1 MTASLLALL
10 RLAPSGQPVDVTQT
24 PEAEEEST
32 TPLMRILLAIIGI
45 ALLALLFLQRESLFA
60 SLTFL
65 YGKIGFAIFGLVPL
79 TILVVF
85 LLIYAMTAP
94 NPRQPW
100 VEGQLLLV
108 ESLGQLISV
117 FGTLDGLMRAMSKF
131 TLDQG
136 AEGLL
141 HALPALI
148 GGINIMAA
156 SNLWGVCLVILAVL
170 LQSFLFGLE
179 KKESIAD
186 SDKAN
191 PDAASQT
198 SSEKDAAT
206 AKRAIRPAE
215 QVGSSS
221 WQERGK

>member
-1 MTASLLALL
+1 MTASLLTLL
-10 RLAPSGQPVDVTQT
+10 RLAPSGQPADVTQT
-24 PEAEEEST
+24 PEAEEESA
-32 TPLMRILLAIIGI
+32 TPLMRVLLAIIGI

-117 FGTLDGLMRAMSKF
+117 FGTLDGLMKAMSKF

-191 PDAASQT
+191 PAAASQT
-198 SSEKDAAT
+198 FNEKDAAT
-206 AKRAIRPAE
+206 AKHAIRPTG